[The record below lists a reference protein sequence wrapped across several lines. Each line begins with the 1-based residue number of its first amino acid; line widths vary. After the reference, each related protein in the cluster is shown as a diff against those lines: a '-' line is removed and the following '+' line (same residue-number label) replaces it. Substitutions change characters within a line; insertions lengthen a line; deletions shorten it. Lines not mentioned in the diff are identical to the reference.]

1 MHSHRQPAPFFQSFR
16 TLAGVASAC
25 VLLLTSPIQAAT
37 PYPTVFDRVDAA
49 IEQDVIVL
57 RKQRE
62 AIEALGIKPP
72 QQPAMQAFMENLRS
86 TMLRVHEELLPSI
99 RQALNPHLHSNQAR
113 ARQAEREAGSDVGTD
128 QHIAHMRRVLVKL
141 DALAEFQQWHLEQMQ
156 GAQSS

>member
-37 PYPTVFDRVDAA
+37 PYPTAFDCVDGA
-49 IEQDVIVL
+49 IEQDLVAL

-62 AIEALGIKPP
+62 AIEASGINLA
-72 QQPAMQAFMENLRS
+72 QQPAMRAFIEDLQS
-86 TMLRVHEELLPSI
+86 TVRRVHEELLPTI
-99 RQALNPHLHSNQAR
+99 RQALNPHLHNNQAR
-113 ARQAEREAGSDVGTD
+113 ARQAEREAGSDVDTD
-128 QHIAHMRRVLVKL
+128 QHIAHMRRVLVNL
-141 DALAEFQQWHLEQMQ
+141 DTLAEFQQWHLEQMQ